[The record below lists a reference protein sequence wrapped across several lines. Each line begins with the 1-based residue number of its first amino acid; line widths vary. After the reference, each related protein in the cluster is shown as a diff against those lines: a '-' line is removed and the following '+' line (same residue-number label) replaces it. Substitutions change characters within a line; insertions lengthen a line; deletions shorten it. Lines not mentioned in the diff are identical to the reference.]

1 MGELGAFLLSIRM
14 IDNRSCLCNRI
25 MARKIFNTVYEIVS
39 TAVVTIGV
47 ILAVIYLC
55 GIRLYHVK
63 SGSMGELLPV
73 GSVCFV
79 STYSSYEKIEAGD
92 IISFRVS
99 DDMLVTHRAIRITAE
114 GIRTKGDE
122 NNAEDPDAVTKEN
135 YIGKT
140 VFALPHIGE
149 MFSFLHT
156 TAGKVTIV
164 SSLLVLLVMGR
175 IYNRKD
181 AEEKI

>member
-1 MGELGAFLLSIRM
+1 
-14 IDNRSCLCNRI
+14 

-73 GSVCFV
+73 GCVCFV
-79 STYSSYEKIEAGD
+79 STYSDFDSIETGD
-92 IISFRVS
+92 VISFRLG
-99 DDMLVTHRAIRITAE
+99 DEMRVTHRAIAVTAE
-114 GIRTKGDE
+114 GIRTQGDE
-122 NNAEDPDAVTKEN
+122 NEVPDPDPVTREN

-140 VFALPHIGE
+140 VFALPHVGRVLG
-149 MFSFLHT
+149 FFHT
-156 TAGKVTIV
+156 KAGMLTGVGTV
-164 SSLLVLLVMGR
+164 VLLVISGAFYQR
-175 IYNRKD
+175 GDRNGKG
-181 AEEKI
+181 KSGT